1 MRWSLPAVLLAST
14 MASAQVLD
22 LGSAPRPPAPGDGAA
37 ALALAGRMGEEAE
50 RLDALG
56 TVLASAQAALRR
68 AARAIILTGETA
80 GEPGSIH
87 IVTGATIA
95 ARLKALDERLADSDL
110 APSLAA
116 VIADL
121 DVLAGAVP
129 GEPTPLDRALRD
141 ALAPLGLEGGWVA
154 AEPGGRGP
162 WSADEV
168 ARWAAIPG
176 VTAGGMEA
184 LDSIGT
190 LLAQAAEL
198 PAYRAGAEAIRG
210 RVRAGAAAAAG
221 LPAWVTGK
229 ELEECGHAL
238 DRAFREMGTSATRD
252 AGLKRLGWLAGVG
265 RLCTLVDRLPSS
277 NETRKV
283 RDALLAQ
290 MSAVSR
296 GGGLDTRPID
306 NLERAIALALARSDL
321 GDERDILRQVRPAW
335 RELWGDAVRSEQ
347 RIIGALPRIL
357 EEPGALTDPGIVSIL
372 STHTRALEDL
382 SGMRRASQVLGP
394 RLAGSVPT
402 GPAVPGINPS
412 LRDNEHALAAER
424 ILALGQD
431 MLKNEGREQA
441 REALRALGDGLIAWH
456 EFPGERDLRDSAPGS
471 PISKVLAGR
480 ERDLLA
486 GIERARREWLLSWAR
501 GGDARQEGRPLE
513 SLGTLLSLALDAMTI
528 SALAGAHEG
537 RAQPWPGWQL
547 AGSARR
553 ALAAEI
559 ESELHRLTPMALDRD
574 PAAAIQAIRK
584 AHSDLAVQRLAAR
597 LERDLPAAAAPLL
610 EVAGGPPMDAWGEA
624 WRADLAAV
632 CRYTDEWAEALDRNE
647 TARAAAIK
655 AYAALRAMRANE

>member
-1 MRWSLPAVLLAST
+1 
-14 MASAQVLD
+14 MACAQVLD
-22 LGSAPRPPAPGDGAA
+22 LGSAPRPPAPGEGAA

-50 RLDALG
+50 RLEAIG
-56 TVLASAQAALRR
+56 TAPAKAQAALRR

-116 VIADL
+116 IIADL

-129 GEPTPLDRALRD
+129 GEPSPLDRALRD
-141 ALAPLGLEGGWVA
+141 ALAPLALEGGWVA

-162 WSADEV
+162 WSAEEV

-184 LDSIGT
+184 LDSIAK
-190 LLAQAAEL
+190 LLAQTAEL

-221 LPAWVTGK
+221 LPAWVSGK

-238 DRAFREMGTSATRD
+238 DRALREIGAPATRD
-252 AGLKRLGWLAGVG
+252 AGLKRLAWLAGVG
-265 RLCTLVDRLPSS
+265 RLCSLVDRLPSS

-283 RDALLAQ
+283 RDALLTQ

-296 GGGLDTRPID
+296 GGGLDTRPIV
-306 NLERAIALALARSDL
+306 NLERAIALALARGDL

-347 RIIGALPRIL
+347 RIIGSLPRIL
-357 EEPGALTDPGIVSIL
+357 EEPGALTDPGIVSLL

-394 RLAGSVPT
+394 RLAGNVPS
-402 GPAVPGINPS
+402 GPAVPGINTSP
-412 LRDNEHALAAER
+412 RENEHALAADR
-424 ILALGQD
+424 ILALGQN
-431 MLKNEGREQA
+431 MLRNEGREEA

-456 EFPGERDLRDSAPGS
+456 EFPGERDLRDAAPGS

-486 GIERARREWLLSWAR
+486 GIEKARRDWLLSWAR
-501 GGDARQEGRPLE
+501 GGDARSEGRLLD
-513 SLGTLLSLALDAMTI
+513 SLGTLLSLARDAVTI
-528 SALAGAHEG
+528 ATLAGAHEG
-537 RAQPWPGWQL
+537 RAQTWPGWQL
-547 AGSARR
+547 GGSARR
-553 ALAAEI
+553 ALTEEI
-559 ESELHRLTPMALDRD
+559 ESEIQRLTPMVLDRD
-574 PAAAIQAIRK
+574 AAAAMPAIRK

-597 LERDLPAAAAPLL
+597 LERDLPAAAAAPLL

-655 AYAALRAMRANE
+655 AYAASRASRVGE